1 MEKSQNQ
8 NISIVQ
14 VFPDPLVI
22 TQTGNSNYYE
32 SKLNLTNLT
41 NEYVVFKIYNN
52 QHALYSAKPSTS
64 FIPPKETAYVSI
76 KRFKKDEEQAKVGKD
91 KFLLVFYTIN
101 KVINDNDEA
110 RDAIKSKLYNENS
123 KQETVI
129 SIILKNK
136 QEDLELTYT
145 YNESNM
151 EDIGEDYNKGIMTYT
166 ELNENLRWQS
176 NTINQKI
183 KNLENDLSMIKKQNE
198 LRNAK
203 DIAMR
208 DNRNAYKSE
217 EKNLNKIILISIVLL
232 GLLIGANLSLG
243 FNKLFNQKP
252 IQEKEFI

>member
-22 TQTGNSNYYE
+22 TQTGNSNNYE

-41 NEYVVFKIYNN
+41 NEYVVFKIYSN
-52 QHALYSAKPSTS
+52 QQALYSAKPSTS

-76 KRFKKDEEQAKVGKD
+76 KRFKKDEEQTKVGKD

-110 RDAIKSKLYNENS
+110 RDAIKLKLYNENS
-123 KQETVI
+123 KQDTVI

-145 YNESNM
+145 YNENNM
-151 EDIGEDYNKGIMTYT
+151 EDIGNDYNKGIMNYT
-166 ELNENLRWQS
+166 ELNENIRGKS
-176 NTINQKI
+176 NRINQKI
-183 KNLENDLSMIKKQNE
+183 KNLKNDLSMIKKQNE
-198 LRNAK
+198 LKNEK
-203 DIAMR
+203 DIAMK
-208 DNRNAYKSE
+208 DNKNVYKSE
-217 EKNLNKIILISIVLL
+217 EKKFIKIILISIVLL
-232 GLLIGANLSLG
+232 GLLIGCKSL
-243 FNKLFNQKP
+243 LR
-252 IQEKEFI
+252 I

>member
-76 KRFKKDEEQAKVGKD
+76 KRFKKDEEQTKVGKD

-110 RDAIKSKLYNENS
+110 RDAIKSKLYNEYS
-123 KQETVI
+123 KQNTVI

-136 QEDLELTYT
+136 QEL
-145 YNESNM
+145 
-151 EDIGEDYNKGIMTYT
+151 K
-166 ELNENLRWQS
+166 
-176 NTINQKI
+176 
-183 KNLENDLSMIKKQNE
+183 
-198 LRNAK
+198 NAK
-203 DIAMR
+203 DIAMK
-208 DNRNAYKSE
+208 NNKNVYKSE
-217 EKNLNKIILISIVLL
+217 KKNLKKIILISIVLL
-232 GLLIGANLSLG
+232 VLLIGANLSLG
-243 FNKLFNQKP
+243 FNKLFNQNP
-252 IQEKEFI
+252 IQEKEFINYNKKK